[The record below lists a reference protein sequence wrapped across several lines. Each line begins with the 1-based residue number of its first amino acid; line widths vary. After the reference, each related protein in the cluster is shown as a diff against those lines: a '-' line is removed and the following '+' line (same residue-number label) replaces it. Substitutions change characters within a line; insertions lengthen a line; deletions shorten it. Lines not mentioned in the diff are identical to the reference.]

1 MFASGAWLAS
11 ASWQILGLFCAIMLV
26 LVVELLNSGIEAAV
40 DRTGLEINE
49 YAKLGQG
56 LWFCRSDAEPGY
68 RWINLVLH
76 PFGLA
81 ADEMTDKVYVTPE
94 GARRLRD
101 ELNQLWRVTR
111 PEVTKNVSDAAALGD
126 RSENADYIYGKKRL
140 REIDKR
146 IRYLTKR
153 LDNLEIVDRTP
164 EATDTIYFGA
174 WVKVEDEDGEISE
187 LRIVGSDE
195 FDPALGWISLD
206 SPMAKSLLGKKKDTS
221 VLVNLPAGQSELF
234 IVDVSYTPLNAS

>member
-1 MFASGAWLAS
+1 
-11 ASWQILGLFCAIMLV
+11 
-26 LVVELLNSGIEAAV
+26 
-40 DRTGLEINE
+40 
-49 YAKLGQG
+49 
-56 LWFCRSDAEPGY
+56 
-68 RWINLVLH
+68 
-76 PFGLA
+76 
-81 ADEMTDKVYVTPE
+81 MTNKVYVTPE

-111 PEVTKNVSDAAALGD
+111 PAVTKNVSDAAALGD

-174 WVKVEDEDGEISE
+174 WVRVEDEDGKISE

-234 IVDVSYTPLNAS
+234 IVDVSYAPLNAS

>member
-1 MFASGAWLAS
+1 
-11 ASWQILGLFCAIMLV
+11 V
-26 LVVELLNSGIEAAV
+26 
-40 DRTGLEINE
+40 TG
-49 YAKLGQG
+49 
-56 LWFCRSDAEPGY
+56 
-68 RWINLVLH
+68 
-76 PFGLA
+76 
-81 ADEMTDKVYVTPE
+81 KVYITPE

-101 ELNQLWRVTR
+101 ELNELWRVTR

-164 EATDTIYFGA
+164 AATDTVYFGA
-174 WVKVEDEDGEISE
+174 WVRLEDEEGNISE

-195 FDPALGWISLD
+195 FNPALGWISLD

-221 VLVNLPAGQSELF
+221 VFVNLPAGQSELF
-234 IVDVSYTPLNAS
+234 IMDVSYTPFHES